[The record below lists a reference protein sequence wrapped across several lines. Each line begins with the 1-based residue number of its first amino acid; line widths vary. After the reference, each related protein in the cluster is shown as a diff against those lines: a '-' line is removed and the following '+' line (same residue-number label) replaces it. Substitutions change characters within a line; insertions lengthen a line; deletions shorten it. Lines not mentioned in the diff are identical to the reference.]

1 MQGHFAC
8 ATLRGDEFLTHIRA
22 AATCIAGIFGAKS
35 VDLPPL
41 DRLAHRLRR
50 LVRASVTARIL
61 RTKHIFPGMGGGVL
75 FSGAAL

>member
-1 MQGHFAC
+1 MFAC
-8 ATLRGDEFLTHIRA
+8 ATLRGDEFRTTIRT
-22 AATCIAGIFGAKS
+22 AATRIAGIFDAES

-41 DRLAHRLRR
+41 DRLADRLRR
-50 LVRASVTARIL
+50 LVRSSAAAGIL